1 MARASLCRDASRI
14 VHLGTSGRALS
25 QPSAQ
30 QSGLVAVLG
39 DHVPSLAAAPDLPIA
54 SPQLRRLLADW
65 QARRGGR
72 HLPARKDF
80 DVLDLKY
87 MMGNLNLLEVLP
99 DPLRF
104 RYRVHCSLAVDRVGL
119 NLTGKT
125 IDAYPEQD
133 YAARVQAAFVEVTRS
148 RVPKLDAGYELI
160 NDKPIRFEALVLP
173 LSEDGESV
181 DMIMVGLKI
190 S

>member
-1 MARASLCRDASRI
+1 MARPSLCRDDSRT
-14 VHLGTSGRALS
+14 VQLGTPDHPES

-30 QSGLVAVLG
+30 SSERVSASGEAVPAL
-39 DHVPSLAAAPDLPIA
+39 AAPDLAIS
-54 SPQLRRLLADW
+54 SPELRRLLADW
-65 QARRGGR
+65 HTRRRGR
-72 HLPARKDF
+72 NLPARKDF

-87 MMGNLNLLEVLP
+87 MMGNLNLLEVLH

-133 YAARVQAAFVEVTRS
+133 YAARVQAAFVEVTHS
-148 RVPKLDAGYELI
+148 RKPKLDAGHELI

-173 LSEDGESV
+173 LSDDGESV

-190 S
+190 L

>member
-1 MARASLCRDASRI
+1 MARPSLCRDDSRI
-14 VHLGTSGRALS
+14 VQLGTPDRPESK
-25 QPSAQ
+25 PSAQ
-30 QSGLVAVLG
+30 SSGGVNAPG
-39 DHVPSLAAAPDLPIA
+39 EAAPGLGTPYLPIS
-54 SPQLRRLLADW
+54 SPQLQRLLADW
-65 QARRGGR
+65 HARRRGR
-72 HLPARKDF
+72 NLPARKDF

-87 MMGNLNLLEVLP
+87 MMGNLNLLEVLR

-125 IDAYPEQD
+125 IDVYPEQD
-133 YAARVQAAFVEVTRS
+133 YAARVHAAFVEVTHS
-148 RVPKLDAGYELI
+148 RMPKLDAGYELI

-173 LSEDGESV
+173 LSDDGESV

>member
-1 MARASLCRDASRI
+1 MARPSLCEDESTT
-14 VHLGTSGRALS
+14 VQLGIPGRPEPE
-25 QPSAQ
+25 PSAQ
-30 QSGLVAVLG
+30 PPTHPSAPGPGIAGL
-39 DHVPSLAAAPDLPIA
+39 PAPDLPIS

-65 QARRGGR
+65 HERRRGR
-72 HLPARKDF
+72 NLPARRDF

-87 MMGNLNLLEVLP
+87 MMGKLDLLEVLR

-133 YAARVQAAFVEVTRS
+133 YAARLHAAFVEVTHS
-148 RVPKLDAGYELI
+148 RMPKLDAGYELI

-173 LSEDGESV
+173 LSDDGESV

-190 S
+190 L